1 MLAEITAFLRVSGSL
16 RLAGGGRFTIVAATE
31 NPAIARHYKKLIKEY
46 FDSNAGLE
54 VGGSQMP
61 GRSRKGGY
69 RYSLTIPPDEKSGQ
83 ILRETGMMLI
93 REGNDYLSDGIYQP
107 IVRTKCCR
115 RAYLRGLF
123 LGCGTMSDPHRGY
136 QMEFLVGSRQM
147 ALDTKKLIGTFE
159 DLAANIAERRDEH
172 VVYLKRAEYIS
183 DMLALIGAEGKLLEF
198 ENIRIG
204 RGLKQAAN
212 RISNCDNAN
221 VDRTLTASGE
231 QLHTIEI
238 LEQRLGL
245 ARELLLVYL
254 PERLCGGLRQLAHD
268 HTARGERLPVPGE
281 GPPEAVRRQGGVE
294 GAPYRRGG
302 DGRPGV
308 HELESQRA
316 DPPCSLVVLGELQ
329 VPSSHTDV

>member
-1 MLAEITAFLRVSGSL
+1 MSFSSEVKGELARIEPAKKCCMLAEITAFLRVSGSL

-61 GRSRKGGY
+61 GRSRKSGY

-245 ARELLLVYL
+245 ANLEPKLRDLAELRL
-254 PERLCGGLRQLAHD
+254 ERPDASLA
-268 HTARGERLPVPGE
+268 E
-281 GPPEAVRRQGGVE
+281 
-294 GAPYRRGG
+294 
-302 DGRPGV
+302 
-308 HELESQRA
+308 
-316 DPPCSLVVLGELQ
+316 LGEAMSPPIKKAAVSKRFAKLKEIAENL
-329 VPSSHTDV
+329 PKE